1 MSIGTELRQL
11 FARWSEIARTAVT
24 DEDTRRSVQF
34 YLAEMA
40 DEDTMAGP
48 RIVKWVENVQ
58 VLHHYVRVNGWP
70 HRSVRPDGSDVT
82 RQRLVNWV
90 REQRRRPGA
99 LCTYQRERLLAIPGY
114 TWAPLDD
121 AWDNKVDDYTRF
133 VASRGWRPSRRSVD
147 KRERSLAT
155 WAANQ
160 RTRNRQGRLPKHRVD
175 DLIKID
181 VWRW

>member
-24 DEDTRRSVQF
+24 DEDTRRSVQL
-34 YLAEMA
+34 YRAEIA

-58 VLHHYVRVNGWP
+58 VLHHFVHVNGWP

-90 REQRRRPGA
+90 REQRRRPDA

-121 AWDNKVDDYTRF
+121 AWDDKVDDYTRF
-133 VASRGWRPSRRSVD
+133 VASSGRRPSRRSSD
-147 KRERSLAT
+147 MQERSLAT

-160 RTRNRQGRLPKHRVD
+160 RTRNRQGLLPKHRVD
-175 DLIKID
+175 DLINID
-181 VWRW
+181 LWIW

>member
-1 MSIGTELRQL
+1 MSIEAELRQL
-11 FARWSEIARTAVT
+11 FARWSEITRSAVA
-24 DEDTRRSVQF
+24 DEDTRRSVQL
-34 YLAEMA
+34 YRAEIA

-58 VLHHYVRVNGWP
+58 VLHHFVHVNGWP

-90 REQRRRPGA
+90 REQRRRPDA

-121 AWDNKVDDYTRF
+121 AWDDKVDDYTRF
-133 VASRGWRPSRRSVD
+133 VASSGRRPSRRSSD
-147 KRERSLAT
+147 MQERSLAT

-160 RTRNRQGRLPKHRVD
+160 RTRNRQGLLPKHRVD
-175 DLIKID
+175 DLINID
-181 VWRW
+181 LWIW